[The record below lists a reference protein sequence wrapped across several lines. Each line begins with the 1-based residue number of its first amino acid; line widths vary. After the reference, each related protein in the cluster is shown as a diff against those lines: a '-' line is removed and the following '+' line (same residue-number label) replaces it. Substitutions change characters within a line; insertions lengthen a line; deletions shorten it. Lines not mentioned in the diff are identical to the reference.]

1 MHEFL
6 GRSGHHF
13 RRLAE
18 RLAGGV
24 SGLSQQLWFGAACAA
39 LALAGR
45 WAVDPWLGD
54 RHQFLPGYLAVV
66 AAAWLASWRGGAM
79 AASLFLAA
87 STGLFAARSPA
98 DASLVHEVL
107 AHLSFLAVAGVLL
120 VLTGLARRTHR
131 GMQDRVRR
139 LAEADHRK
147 SDFMAMVAHEL
158 RNPLSM
164 LSAGTEMIRQGK
176 LEPHALD
183 DVWQALERQTAHMKR
198 LVGDLM
204 DAARAEQG
212 KLALI
217 KETVEVAAVVAPAVA
232 DAQTFAD
239 GRRQRIALT
248 MPEDA
253 GRADMDAH
261 RMEQVLGNLLHN
273 ACKFSPQGA
282 VIDVRVEAWPTEVS
296 FVVADPGR
304 GIEPLHLH
312 SIFDSFVQLDPAA
325 GRGRGHGLGLGL
337 ALCRKLVEMHGGSIE
352 ASSAGLGR
360 GSQFRVRLPRAPELA
375 APARPGPEVP
385 AAIPAAEPAA
395 PKVMIVDDNVDCAD
409 SLAMLLR
416 LDGYQALVAYDG
428 RSAIEAA
435 LAEAPSVVFVDMCL
449 PDMTGRELATG
460 IRHALEPRHP
470 ALIALSGIDSE
481 EGESPPIFSS
491 YLVKPVGMAEI
502 RHVLAALP
510 REPARLH

>member
-6 GRSGHHF
+6 GRSGRHF
-13 RRLAE
+13 RRLAGS
-18 RLAGGV
+18 LAGGV
-24 SGLSQQLWFGAACAA
+24 EGLAQQLWVGAACAA

-45 WAVDPWLGD
+45 WAIDPWLGD

-66 AAAWLASWRGGAM
+66 AAAWLASWRGGAI
-79 AASLFLAA
+79 AAALFLAA
-87 STGLFAARSPA
+87 NTGLFAARSPA
-98 DASLVHEVL
+98 DASLLHEVL
-107 AHLSFLAVAGVLL
+107 AHVSFLAVAGVLL
-120 VLTGLARRTHR
+120 GVTEVAVCTYR

-176 LEPHALD
+176 LDPHALD

-239 GRRQRIALT
+239 SRRQRISVT
-248 MPEDA
+248 MPQDA
-253 GRADMDAH
+253 GRLEVDAH

-273 ACKFSPQGA
+273 ACKFSPEGA
-282 VIDVRVEAWPTEVS
+282 VIETRVEASPTEVS
-296 FVVADPGR
+296 FVVADPGV
-304 GIEPLHLH
+304 GIEPSQLHA
-312 SIFDSFVQLDPAA
+312 IFESFVQLEPGAR
-325 GRGRGHGLGLGL
+325 RGNGLGLGL
-337 ALCRKLVEMHGGSIE
+337 ALCRKLVAMHGGSIE
-352 ASSAGLGR
+352 ASSEGPGR

-375 APARPGPEVP
+375 GPAIARPEAPAP
-385 AAIPAAEPAA
+385 AQVAAPRA
-395 PKVMIVDDNVDCAD
+395 PKVMVVDDNVDCAD
-409 SLAMLLR
+409 SLATLLR

-428 RSAIEAA
+428 RSALAA
-435 LAEAPSVVFVDMCL
+435 ATAEAPSVVFIDMCL

-460 IRHALEPRHP
+460 IGQALGPRRP
-470 ALIALSGIDSE
+470 ALIALSGMDAD
-481 EGESPPIFSS
+481 EGGSPPGFFS
-491 YLVKPVGMAEI
+491 YLVKPVGMEEI